1 MSSVWR
7 AVSRG
12 HDSSRSQRKSR
23 LTITVDPD
31 LSSYAERRVA
41 SGQAASGS
49 AAFNQAMAEKACRD
63 RRRRGLWKARGDQA
77 DPGRVARMM
86 AHVDQQLAGG

>member
-1 MSSVWR
+1 
-7 AVSRG
+7 
-12 HDSSRSQRKSR
+12 
-23 LTITVDPD
+23 VDPD

-63 RRRRGLWKARGDQA
+63 RRRRGLWKAGGDQA
-77 DPGRVARMM
+77 GPGRVARLM
-86 AHVDQQLAGG
+86 AHADQQLAGG